1 MPAASFPQPFY
12 TSANTQDANGAFIAS
27 LCAQVVTLFLLPF
40 FGHLADRFG
49 RKTMV
54 AIYGLGIILAPFP
67 VNAIL
72 TSEPWTLFVSQG
84 IGLAVWAIIAA
95 IYPALIAEQI
105 PTKQRALGVG
115 FLSSLSVAIF
125 GGTAP
130 YLNTWLTSIGMS
142 WVFSV
147 YIMFLGLLAVI
158 AATMIRETK
167 GIPLSEISGD

>member
-1 MPAASFPQPFY
+1 
-12 TSANTQDANGAFIAS
+12 
-27 LCAQVVTLFLLPF
+27 
-40 FGHLADRFG
+40 
-49 RKTMV
+49 
-54 AIYGLGIILAPFP
+54 
-67 VNAIL
+67 
-72 TSEPWTLFVSQG
+72 
-84 IGLAVWAIIAA
+84 
-95 IYPALIAEQI
+95 
-105 PTKQRALGVG
+105 
-115 FLSSLSVAIF
+115 VAIF